1 MRRLAGGEDMREH
14 TDGYSRR
21 ELLCGGVAVAG
32 LGLAG
37 CLGGS
42 PDDTG
47 SGSGSDPT
55 AGDTAGTDAT
65 TTNGDG
71 GNDAWRTSEL
81 TNVLTDETF
90 TIGALEP
97 PVLVETFAVW
107 CPTCTRQQREVGA
120 LLDRREDVTA
130 VSLNV
135 DPNEDARKV
144 REHAES
150 EGFDWPAAVAPP
162 EVTTSLKN
170 AFGTTVLNPPS
181 APIVRVCGGSATLL
195 GTGVKSAD
203 ELADS
208 IEDC

>member
-1 MRRLAGGEDMREH
+1 MREH
-14 TDGYSRR
+14 TEGYTRR
-21 ELLCGGVAVAG
+21 ALLRGGVAAAGAG
-32 LGLAG
+32 LLAG

-42 PDDTG
+42 SDD
-47 SGSGSDPT
+47 SDPGSGSDGT
-55 AGDTAGTDAT
+55 APIDTGTT
-65 TTNGDG
+65 SGNGDG
-71 GNDAWRTSEL
+71 GDGGDVWRTTEL
-81 TNVLTDETF
+81 TDVLTDETF

-107 CPTCTRQQREVGA
+107 CPTCTRQQGEVGA

-135 DPNEDARKV
+135 DPNEDAATV

-162 EVTTSLKN
+162 EVTTSLKE

-181 APIVRVCGGSATLL
+181 APIVRVCAGSATLL

-203 ELADS
+203 DLAAS
-208 IEDC
+208 LEDC